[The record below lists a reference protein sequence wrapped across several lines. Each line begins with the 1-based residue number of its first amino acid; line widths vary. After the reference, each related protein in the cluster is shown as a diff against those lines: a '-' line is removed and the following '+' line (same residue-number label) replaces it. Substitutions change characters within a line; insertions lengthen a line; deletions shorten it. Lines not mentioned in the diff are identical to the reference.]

1 MQDGLSWTIVCF
13 TIKESLQLHD
23 FNILKVDTKSID
35 NSVLQNIVY
44 QEIFNNMWYIERG
57 YSHTID
63 AKVG

>member
-23 FNILKVDTKSID
+23 FNILKVDTKNID

-44 QEIFNNMWYIERG
+44 QEIFNNI
-57 YSHTID
+57 
-63 AKVG
+63 